1 MSQPDDEPPA
11 GRQPD
16 AADDPEDRARAGQRR
31 MRLPRLDPK
40 ARIHFGYWLVAMMVL
55 LWLQGLW
62 QGAGQVQTV
71 PYSEFETALQQGRF
85 SQVQLGEQ
93 TITGTLRQP
102 PPKGPSRLVAVRVDP
117 QVAQQL
123 QRYGVRY
130 EQLPSQAWLANLL
143 SWVFPALAFFGVW
156 YFMVRRFA
164 DRQGGL
170 GGGFLSIGKSRAKV
184 YMENSTGVSYADVA
198 GVDEAKQELQEVVEF
213 LKDPQ
218 GHGRLGARAPKGVLL
233 VGPPGTGKTLLA
245 RAVAGEAGVPFFS
258 ISGSEFVEMFVGV
271 GAARVRDLFEQAR
284 GKAPAIIFIDELDAL
299 GRARAA
305 APFGGGGHDEKEQ
318 TLNQLLVELDGFD
331 PSSGLVILAATNRP
345 EILDPA
351 LLRAGRFDRQVL
363 VDRPDKVGR
372 VQILRVHVRKVRL
385 DPTVDLEQVAALTPG
400 FSGADLANL
409 VNEAALLATRDDAPA
424 VNAAHFTRAV
434 ERIVAG
440 LEKRNRLLN
449 PHEREVV
456 AHHEMGHALVAMSL
470 PGGEVVHK
478 VSIIPRGIGSL
489 GYTIQ
494 RPTEDR
500 YLMTREELEN
510 KMAVLMG
517 GRAAESLVFG
527 ALSTGAADDL
537 AKASDIARSMATRYA
552 MVDSLGQVALEDAP
566 QNLLGTPVPLQRNYS
581 EQTAREIDCAVREL
595 MAGAFERARS
605 ILQQRRP
612 SLELGASRLLR
623 QETLSEADLREIF
636 ASELDT
642 ADARL
647 VGPQGAGPGAG

>member
-1 MSQPDDEPPA
+1 
-11 GRQPD
+11 
-16 AADDPEDRARAGQRR
+16 

-40 ARIHFGYWLVAMMVL
+40 ARIHFGYWLVAMLVL
-55 LWLQGLW
+55 LWLQSLW
-62 QGAGQVQTV
+62 QGAAQVQTV

-85 SQVQLGEQ
+85 RQEQLGEQ

-102 PPKGPSRLVAVRVDP
+102 APKGPTKLVALRVDP

-130 EQLPSQAWLANLL
+130 EQLPSNAWLANLL

-198 GVDEAKQELQEVVEF
+198 GVDEAKAELQEVVEF

-218 GHGRLGARAPKGVLL
+218 GLGRLGARAPKGVLL

-299 GRARAA
+299 GRARGAGG
-305 APFGGGGHDEKEQ
+305 FGGGGHDEKEQ

-409 VNEAALLATRDDAPA
+409 VNEAALLATRDDAKA
-424 VNAAHFTRAV
+424 VTAEHFTRAV

-470 PGGEVVHK
+470 PGSEVVHK

-494 RPTEDR
+494 RPIEDR
-500 YLMTREELEN
+500 YLMTRVELEN

-527 ALSTGAADDL
+527 VVSTGAADDL

-552 MVDSLGQVALEDAP
+552 MVDTLGQVSLEDTP
-566 QNLLGTPVPLQRNYS
+566 QSMLGTPLPPQRNYS
-581 EQTAREIDCAVREL
+581 EQTAREIDCAVRDL
-595 MAGAFERARS
+595 VGAAFERARA
-605 ILQQRRP
+605 LLEQRRGQ
-612 SLELGASRLLR
+612 LEQGAAQLLSR
-623 QETLSEADLREIF
+623 ETLTEADLR
-636 ASELDT
+636 
-642 ADARL
+642 RL
-647 VGPQGAGPGAG
+647 VGEAGGPEAPARAAGA